1 MADADHPH
9 VVLVGLSGT
18 GKTSIGRLVAQRLEM
33 PFVDT
38 DDAIEERTG
47 RTVRE
52 VFAEDGEPR
61 FREVEAAVIAEV
73 LVGGGADGR
82 RRGRRRGRDARD
94 AAALERTR
102 RRSACGSRPSPHS
115 WRHAPRA
122 RCTGRCSTAI
132 RVGALTRLSE
142 ERQPWF
148 EQVADAIVSVQPALS
163 TEPKPQ
169 AKARLADL
177 IADMVTM
184 RRQQRTLDHV
194 VLVGPMGSGKSTVG
208 KIIAHRLDR
217 PYVDSD
223 DEVERRTGRTAR
235 EIAASDGLPALHRLE
250 LTILRDAMASDAP
263 SVIGSAASVVDGS
276 LGRLVL
282 TRARQVVWLHADA
295 QHLAQRR
302 AASGSDH
309 RPAIDP
315 GSAQRREP
323 LYRSVA
329 TTVVDVDDLAPEV
342 VADKALS

>member
-1 MADADHPH
+1 MWLTAEPAF
-9 VVLVGLSGT
+9 LASRAA
-18 GKTSIGRLVAQRLEM
+18 GKVHRPLL
-33 PFVDT
+33 
-38 DDAIEERTG
+38 
-47 RTVRE
+47 
-52 VFAEDGEPR
+52 DGDP
-61 FREVEAAVIAEV
+61 
-73 LVGGGADGR
+73 L
-82 RRGRRRGRDARD
+82 
-94 AAALERTR
+94 
-102 RRSACGSRPSPHS
+102 
-115 WRHAPRA
+115 
-122 RCTGRCSTAI
+122 
-132 RVGALTRLSE
+132 GALTRLSE

-208 KIIAHRLDR
+208 KIIAHRLHR

-342 VADKALS
+342 VAEKALDQ